1 MLASDLFSISPNLKP
16 RMERV
21 GGLIPVIVID
31 DFYQRPDEIR
41 SAALSLSYDAPD
53 YPYPGKLAKLPAG
66 NPSVTSLLQ
75 WALATV
81 NGAYLPK
88 VPPMATGGKPI
99 QAFSKVYSDFAV
111 VDVHPDELSPIQ
123 RIPHID
129 PVPVFGLI
137 YLNREDRGGTM
148 FFDQIAEVDVGRV
161 GQGYL
166 SESSREYRLLGRIEA
181 AFNRLAIYPGFVPHS
196 GEIVGEWIKTE
207 ERFTSPRLTQR
218 LVFMP

>member
-1 MLASDLFSISPNLKP
+1 MVAPDLFSISPNLKP

-21 GGLIPVIVID
+21 GGIIPVIVID
-31 DFYQRPDEIR
+31 EFYQRPDEIR
-41 SAALSLSYDAPD
+41 SAALSLSYNAPE
-53 YPYPGKLAKLPAG
+53 YPYPGKLATLPAG

-81 NGAYLPK
+81 NHDYLPQ
-88 VPPMATGGKPI
+88 VPPIASGGKPI
-99 QAFSKVYSDFAV
+99 QAFRSVYSDFAI
-111 VDVHPDELSPIQ
+111 VDVHPDELSPVQ

-148 FFDQIAEVDVGRV
+148 FFDQIADVDVARV
-161 GQGYL
+161 GDGYL
-166 SESSREYRLLGRIEA
+166 TDSSREYRLLGRIEA

-196 GEIVGEWIKTE
+196 GEIIGDWIKSE
-207 ERFTSPRLTQR
+207 ERFTNPRLTQR
-218 LVFMP
+218 FVFMP